1 MIFNKEKR
9 LLNINL
15 AEKHVKNI
23 VSTPIIKLTMKSWSE
38 KKRLNTDVVNGWF
51 WYKYYTKSIM
61 ESFPT
66 LSKQ

>member
-38 KKRLNTDVVNGWF
+38 KKVKYGCCKWLVLVQILHKKYNGKFPNT
-51 WYKYYTKSIM
+51 
-61 ESFPT
+61 
-66 LSKQ
+66 

>member
-38 KKRLNTDVVNGWF
+38 KKG
-51 WYKYYTKSIM
+51 
-61 ESFPT
+61 
-66 LSKQ
+66 